1 MRGPRICDTHAPL
14 CESVPRRLWFLRGAE
29 NRRRVSA
36 FIEVAVVRWAGA
48 ESAVC
53 GFRLTVH
60 GSGARAFRAMSE
72 SLQEARVKRLRV
84 RRSAPS
90 RLQIGSGDHART
102 CRNLATLPSD
112 QRGQERW

>member
-1 MRGPRICDTHAPL
+1 MRGPRICDTRAPL
-14 CESVPRRLWFLRGAE
+14 CESAPRRQWCLRSAE
-29 NRRRVSA
+29 NRRRASA
-36 FIEVAVVRWAGA
+36 FIDVAVVRWAGA

-53 GFRLTVH
+53 RSRLSVH

-72 SLQEARVKRLRV
+72 SLQEARVKRLRM

-90 RLQIGSGDHART
+90 RVQIGSGDHART

-112 QRGQERW
+112 RW